1 MVRHQKETALKMLH
15 KIEKFF
21 ETNYK
26 HLGYNMKIN
35 GSNLSHVLV
44 FMKTYIITNIENNI
58 KMHFAKYVN
67 QFANSFFKQKF
78 KILVEKTNKCKT
90 RKSVYG
96 THIRLFLNLLLF
108 MVLYK

>member
-1 MVRHQKETALKMLH
+1 MLH

-44 FMKTYIITNIENNI
+44 FMKTYIITNIENNKVALKKHMDIELYEI
-58 KMHFAKYVN
+58 KKDLINH
-67 QFANSFFKQKF
+67 
-78 KILVEKTNKCKT
+78 
-90 RKSVYG
+90 
-96 THIRLFLNLLLF
+96 
-108 MVLYK
+108 VLISDRR